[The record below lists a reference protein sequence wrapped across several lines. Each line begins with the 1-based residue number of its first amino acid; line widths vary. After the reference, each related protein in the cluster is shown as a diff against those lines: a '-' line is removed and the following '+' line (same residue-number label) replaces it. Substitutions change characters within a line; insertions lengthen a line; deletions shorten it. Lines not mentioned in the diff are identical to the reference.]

1 MESKQSTSKGALSTP
16 FSIGFYLVWVAFW
29 AVMLYYDYTHIA
41 PYLYNASSFW
51 FNAGYYGEPFS
62 LVWGLA
68 LFASLFASAPLR
80 QGKILAILGAVL
92 LIATLTK
99 PLVIHKVP
107 QQDAVGFI
115 KAHQAYM
122 ERLISQYTKPPKE
135 RSIDIDKAVRR
146 LGFDDFYVKNGVYY
160 FSSLAGVG
168 ESAGFLR
175 AANGFSCPHR
185 RCQKVAKNWYVYST
199 D

>member
-1 MESKQSTSKGALSTP
+1 MEIKQSIPKGALSTP
-16 FSIGFYLVWVAFW
+16 PSIGFYLVWVAFW
-29 AVMLYYDYTHIA
+29 TLMLYCDYTHVA
-41 PYLYNASSFW
+41 PYLYNTSSFW

-62 LVWGLA
+62 LVWGLS
-68 LFASLFASAPLR
+68 LFASLFATAPLR
-80 QGKILAILGAVL
+80 QGKILTILGAVL

-99 PLVIHKVP
+99 PLVIGKVP
-107 QQDAVGFI
+107 QQDEIGFI
-115 KAHQAYM
+115 KVYQAHM
-122 ERLISQYTKPPKE
+122 ERLISEYAKPPKE
-135 RSIDIDKAVRR
+135 RSIDIYKAVKL
-146 LGFDDFYVKNGVYY
+146 LGFDNFYVENGVYY

-175 AANGFSCPHR
+175 APNSFSCSHR